1 MTDFTKISYY
11 VTYYLTFTLPPVLS
25 IYHLLMP
32 TVHVAGYASDGM
44 YMNTVLMKYVE

>member
-11 VTYYLTFTLPPVLS
+11 VTFYVTFTLPPVLP

-32 TVHVAGYASDGM
+32 TVHVAWYVCDSIC
-44 YMNTVLMKYVE
+44 MNTVLMKYVE